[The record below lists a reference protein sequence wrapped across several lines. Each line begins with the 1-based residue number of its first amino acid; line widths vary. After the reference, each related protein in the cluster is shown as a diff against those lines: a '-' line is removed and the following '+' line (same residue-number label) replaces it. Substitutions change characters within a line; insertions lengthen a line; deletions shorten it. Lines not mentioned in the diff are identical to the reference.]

1 MSIAHC
7 DAFSERVPALHGL
20 LGARRKKSSVS
31 AQSIHACARAR
42 AVPLTIAASGI
53 RHPASK
59 ESVMRECCLSRAA
72 CATRSRAAAP
82 RTGGP
87 LAGIGKW
94 CARVVGWHRL
104 ERLLAS
110 IPDSNDDFGLG

>member
-1 MSIAHC
+1 MRPIAH
-7 DAFSERVPALHGL
+7 
-20 LGARRKKSSVS
+20 GAAYDR
-31 AQSIHACARAR
+31 
-42 AVPLTIAASGI
+42 GI
-53 RHPASK
+53 RYPASK

-72 CATRSRAAAP
+72 CAARPRAAAP
-82 RTGGP
+82 RAGGS

>member
-7 DAFSERVPALHGL
+7 DAFSARVPDPHGP
-20 LGARRKKSSVS
+20 LGARPKKIIRFCSKHPRVR
-31 AQSIHACARAR
+31 AIARG
-42 AVPLTIAASGI
+42 AAYDRGI
-53 RHPASK
+53 RYPASK
-59 ESVMRECCLSRAA
+59 ESVMRECCLSRATFA
-72 CATRSRAAAP
+72 AHPRAAAP
-82 RTGGP
+82 RAGGP